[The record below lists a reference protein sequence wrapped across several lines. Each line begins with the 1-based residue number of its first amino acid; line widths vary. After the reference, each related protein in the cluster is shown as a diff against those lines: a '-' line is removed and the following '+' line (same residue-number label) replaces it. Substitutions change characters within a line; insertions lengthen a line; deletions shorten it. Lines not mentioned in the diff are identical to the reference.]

1 MELFLLLMVVGGSLT
16 VGHLL
21 WPWRTDEDSHQSI
34 SHRSKRERFQKRL
47 HIYIP
52 SAANTLGILA
62 ISFISGG
69 IVPFILG
76 ITGYFLLA
84 TMLFMDFM
92 QS

>member
-1 MELFLLLMVVGGSLT
+1 VELFILLVVVGASLT

-21 WPWRTDEDSHQSI
+21 WPWRKDEDSAQLNSA
-34 SHRSKRERFQKRL
+34 RTNRERFQKRL

-52 SAANTLGILA
+52 SAANTFGILA

-84 TMLFMDFM
+84 TMLFMDFL